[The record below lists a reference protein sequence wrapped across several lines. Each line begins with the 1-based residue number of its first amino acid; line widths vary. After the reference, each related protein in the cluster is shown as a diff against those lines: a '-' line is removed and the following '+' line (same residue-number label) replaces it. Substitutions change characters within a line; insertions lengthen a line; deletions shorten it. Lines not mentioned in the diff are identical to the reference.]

1 MGMRKSMKAPRLN
14 GGTDHSKPF
23 NWTFA
28 THNLALYEE
37 ALKRY
42 EAQQGNPAGLY
53 IAKHVTNM
61 QHAVRRR
68 NSAVHDLSP
77 FWRHVDAIKLRDG
90 IA

>member
-1 MGMRKSMKAPRLN
+1 MPRFMMKRPLLN
-14 GGTDHSKPF
+14 GGTDRDKIF
-23 NWTFA
+23 NFTFS

-61 QHAVRRR
+61 MHALRIRDNKR
-68 NSAVHDLSP
+68 HDLSL

-90 IA
+90 I